1 MWTIAW
7 GIVLGV
13 LLLVGGLFALLL
25 IAYLFKSIFEGLGN
39 AMASPSPEELK
50 RKQIQSSAT
59 QARERGTVKWFDAS
73 GGHGVIQRQTGE
85 DVSVHFSA
93 ILMAGF
99 KLLNDGQS
107 VEFEVKNGPGGLQ
120 AENVVPL

>member
-13 LLLVGGLFALLL
+13 LLLVGGLIALLL
-25 IAYLFKSIFEGLGN
+25 IAYLFRSIFVQLADTMANRN
-39 AMASPSPEELK
+39 AEKLIRK
-50 RKQIQSSAT
+50 RIQSFASE
-59 QARERGTVKWFDAS
+59 ARERGTVKWFDAS
-73 GGHGVIQRQTGE
+73 GGYGVIQRQTGE

-99 KLLNDGQS
+99 KSLNDGQA
-107 VEFEVKNGPGGLQ
+107 VEFEVKKGPEGLQ
-120 AENVVPL
+120 AENVVSL